1 MKRKV
6 TTILILAALVMGGC
20 SSNDCTTV
28 EKELTQLKKEVTER
42 DSLMSVFGS
51 AIAGIDSNVI
61 LLGELEQDL
70 TESLKSPSKEKEA
83 RVGENVEKLRNLM
96 ALNQDYIEQLEN
108 TLNMNNNISKNLFGI
123 VKTMEHKIA
132 KSNMRLARHSGELEE
147 LGEDFR
153 NLFDEYM
160 QAEYAKMELEES
172 MNALEGNMDEMESK
186 MQELK
191 KSLNTA
197 YYAIGTKKELIEKG
211 VLEKGGLLKS
221 KEMNEDADKSAF
233 KSIDVRK
240 TSSISINSDKLK
252 FVSEHPS
259 DSYKINAGNM
269 TIEIL
274 DTQKFWSISKYLIVI
289 ED

>member
-1 MKRKV
+1 MKRNV
-6 TTILILAALVMGGC
+6 PALFILALIVLSAC
-20 SSNDCTTV
+20 SSKDCSPV
-28 EKELTQLKKEVTER
+28 ENELAQLKKDVSER

-51 AIAGIDSNVI
+51 AIAGIDSNVV
-61 LLGELEQDL
+61 LLGELEEEL

-83 RVGENVEKLRNLM
+83 RVSENVEKLRNLM

-108 TLNMNNNISKNLFGI
+108 TLSMNNNISKNLFGI

-132 KSNMRLARHSGELEE
+132 KSNMRLARHSGELDE

-172 MNALEGNMDEMESK
+172 MNALEGNMDEMASK

-191 KSLNTA
+191 KSLNTV

-233 KSIDVRK
+233 QAIDARK
-240 TSSISINSDKLK
+240 TSSISLNSSKTK

-259 DSYKINAGNM
+259 ESYKVNEGNL

-274 DTQKFWSISKYLIVI
+274 DSEKFWSISKFLIVI